1 MTGASSKRFPAAE
14 LKCPCCGVNGIKQTL
29 IDSLE
34 KLHKK
39 YGKPMP
45 VVSGFMCSTQ
55 SRLATTDGPLGP
67 QTTGLAA
74 VIHVDNSVDAFRLVR
89 LAIELGFTGIGLK
102 QHGENAGRRVHL
114 DIILGVHG
122 IPRPAMFTHP

>member
-1 MTGASSKRFPAAE
+1 MTGASSKHFPAAE
-14 LKCPCCGVNGIKQTL
+14 LKCPCCGVNGIKQAL
-29 IDSLE
+29 IDQLE
-34 KLHKK
+34 KLHEK

-45 VVSGFMCSTQ
+45 VMSGFLCSTY
-55 SRLATTDGPLGP
+55 SRISTFDGPLGP

-74 VIHVDNSVDAFRLVR
+74 VIHVDNSVDAFRLVH

-114 DIILGVHG
+114 DIILDVHG
-122 IPRPAMFTHP
+122 IPRPAMFTYP